1 MYPCLNDEDVHRFQQ
16 PVQCVMVC
24 ICLITDFNNLYGS
37 TTRHGLYLC
46 FAKKILKCCWV
57 SFEPRQPVYALSDWS
72 CPPHQS
78 RLFSFSL
85 TKFRQFQICSWFTI
99 CRYERELEQWVL
111 KKDIKWVE
119 MYQHT
124 TVLLLMIESCIF
136 FLDYLNVNNIYKLI
150 YER

>member
-1 MYPCLNDEDVHRFQQ
+1 MYPCLNDEDIHRFQQ
-16 PVQCVMVC
+16 TVQCVMVC
-24 ICLITDFNNLYGS
+24 ISVLL
-37 TTRHGLYLC
+37 
-46 FAKKILKCCWV
+46 KKILKRCWV
-57 SFEPRQPVYALSDWS
+57 SFEPRQPVCICIEWLEL
-72 CPPHQS
+72 PPHQP

-99 CRYERELEQWVL
+99 CRYERELEIWVL
-111 KKDIKWVE
+111 KKDTKWVE
-119 MYQHT
+119 MYQYT